1 MKKIFTLLMLVVA
14 ISAQAFEQDKYYTI
28 NRNGESSSFIYASGT
43 KMNTGALNAEDG
55 NYIWQLIPTGNAD
68 CYYVKN
74 VASDT
79 YVQSCN
85 IELSTEVQLGTDP
98 VEFVIGRGAGTTGS
112 GTTYF
117 LASNDQGGIDYNND
131 ATLGLNKGATGVVAY
146 YIKTGRG
153 NSYWEIN
160 EVNYSETGPAPSVPE
175 DDDVCAAIAAYRI
188 PCGTYSAKTRLKK
201 IDIEGEGVLSEL
213 HYAPQAAG
221 KYTLY
226 TRDRATLMVGG
237 QVKVAASVVGAD
249 ISGLEVSVWADFDGD
264 GRFEES
270 VKPTLGEQVEA
281 EFTVPAGTPL
291 GQGRFR
297 IRVDQSGGE
306 TANADVYGTLYDL
319 PFTVVAA
326 QEQRTLRVST
336 NNAERGTVA
345 IEGCEGNTLSVAPGT
360 EVTVVAT
367 VKDGYFFHGWKKG
380 RTIVSAKATYTTTMT
395 ENKDLVALFATTE
408 GTFEE
413 EEEDDGTYPINFAK
427 NTPTSRTDR
436 QLTAVKVSGKNGADK
451 TLSVVSSRAYNNL
464 TTSDKNLIECDAA
477 EELTVTFTYNGTW
490 MHGYVYIDENND
502 KLFSFNDGQVDQKGT
517 EVKSFSFYS
526 GSFTND
532 QSGYNSVGTH
542 LTGNA
547 RNVLNG
553 PAFEAPVVA
562 GDYRIRFKVDWNS
575 IDAGGQ
581 MAADGTCTG
590 TNGILANG
598 GYIVDATLRVKGATG
613 IEQVKSEK
621 VVPVYN
627 IAGVKVSDSANKQ
640 LPKGVYVIGNKKV
653 FVK

>member
-1 MKKIFTLLMLVVA
+1 MKKIFTLLLLVMA
-14 ISAQAFEQDKYYTI
+14 ISAQAFEQNKYYTI
-28 NRNGESSSFIYASGT
+28 HRNGETSSYIYANGSNMGIGT
-43 KMNTGALNAEDG
+43 LNSEDG
-55 NYIWQLIPTGNAD
+55 AYVWQLIPTGKAD

-74 VASDT
+74 VGTDT
-79 YVQSCN
+79 YMQSTK
-85 IELSTEVQLGTDP
+85 IELSSLVSLGTDP
-98 VEFVIGRGAGTTGS
+98 VEFVISTGAGTTGS

-201 IDIEGEGVLSEL
+201 VDVEGEGVLSEL
-213 HYAPQAAG
+213 HYTPQAAG

-226 TRDRATLMVGG
+226 TRDRATLMAGG
-237 QVKVAASVVGAD
+237 QVKVSASVVGAD
-249 ISGLEVSVWADFDGD
+249 VSGLEVSVWADFDGD
-264 GRFEES
+264 GSFETS
-270 VKPTLGEQVEA
+270 VKPALAEKVEA
-281 EFTVPAGTPL
+281 EFTVPAGAPE

-326 QEQRTLRVST
+326 QSQRTLKVST

-345 IEGCEGNTLSVAPGT
+345 IEGCESNELTVERGT

-367 VKDGYFFHGWKKG
+367 VKDGYYFHGWQKG
-380 RTIVSAKATYTTTMT
+380 RTIVSAKTTYTTTMT
-395 ENKDLVALFATTE
+395 ENKELVALFATTE
-408 GTFEE
+408 GTFQE

-427 NTPTSRTDR
+427 STPTSRTDR

-451 TLSVVSSRAYNNL
+451 TLSVTSSRAYNNL

-490 MHGYVYIDENND
+490 MHGYVFVDENND
-502 KLFSFNDGQVDQKGT
+502 KQFSYNDGQVDQKGT

-526 GSFTND
+526 GSFTD
-532 QSGYNSVGTH
+532 DSAGYNSAGNY
-542 LTGNA
+542 LTNDA

-553 PAFEAPVVA
+553 PAFEAPAVA

-575 IDAGGQ
+575 VDPGGQ

-590 TNGILANG
+590 PNGILANG

-613 IEQVKSEK
+613 IAQVESEK

-627 IAGVKVSDSANKQ
+627 IAGVKVGDSSIKQ
-640 LPKGVYVIGNKKV
+640 LPKGIYVVGKKKVYVK
-653 FVK
+653 

>member
-1 MKKIFTLLMLVVA
+1 MKKIFTLLLLA
-14 ISAQAFEQDKYYTI
+14 LSISAQAFEQDKYYTI
-28 NRNGESSSFIYASGT
+28 NRNGESASYIYADGSNM
-43 KMNTGALNAEDG
+43 KTGALDATNGA
-55 NYIWQLIPTGNAD
+55 YVWQLIPTGKAD

-74 VASDT
+74 VATDT
-79 YVQSCN
+79 YMQSTN
-85 IELSTEVQLGTDP
+85 LTLSSLVSLGTEP
-98 VEFVIGRGAGTTGS
+98 VEYTISTGAGTTGS

-131 ATLGLNKGATGVVAY
+131 ATLGLNKGANGIVAY

-153 NSYWEIN
+153 NSYWEIT
-160 EVNYSETGPAPSVPE
+160 ETNYSETGPAPSVPE
-175 DDDVCAAIAAYRI
+175 DDDVCSAIAAYRI

-213 HYAPQAAG
+213 HFTPQASG

-226 TRDRATLMVGG
+226 TRDRATLMAGG
-237 QVKVAASVVGAD
+237 KVKVTASVVGAD
-249 ISGLEVSVWADFDGD
+249 VSGLEISVWADFNGD
-264 GRFEES
+264 GTFETS

-281 EFTVPAGTPL
+281 EFTVPAGTAE

-319 PFTVVAA
+319 PFYVTAA
-326 QEQRTLRVST
+326 QAQRTLKVST

-345 IEGCEGNTLSVAPGT
+345 IEGHEGNELTVEPGT

-367 VKDGYFFHGWKKG
+367 VKDGFYFHGWQKG
-380 RTIVSAKATYTTTMT
+380 RTIISAKTTYTTTMT
-395 ENKDLVALFATTE
+395 ENKELVALFATTE
-408 GTFEE
+408 GTFYE
-413 EEEDDGTYPINFAK
+413 EEEDDGTYPINFGK
-427 NTPTSRTDR
+427 NTLTTRSDR
-436 QLTAVKVSGKNGADK
+436 QLTAIQVTAESGTDK
-451 TLSVVSSRAYNNL
+451 TLSVESARAYNNL
-464 TTSDKNLIECDAA
+464 TLSEKNVIECEAA
-477 EELTVTFTYNGTW
+477 EPMTVKFTYNGTW
-490 MHGYVYIDENND
+490 MHSYVYIDENND
-502 KLFSFNDGQVDQKGT
+502 KLFSYKEGETNQSGT

-526 GSFTND
+526 GSFTD
-532 QSGYNSVGTH
+532 DSAGYNSEGSY

-547 RNVLNG
+547 RNVLNCPKFTA
-553 PAFEAPVVA
+553 PAVA

-575 IDAGGQ
+575 IDPGGQ

-590 TNGILANG
+590 ANGILANG
-598 GYIVDATLRVKGATG
+598 GYIVDATLRVKVPVG
-613 IEQVKSEK
+613 ITQVETEK

-627 IAGVKVSDSANKQ
+627 IAGVKVGDSSTKE
-640 LPKGVYVIGNKKV
+640 LPKGIYVVGKKKV